1 MTERAS
7 AGQCT
12 QRTGP
17 GADSTA
23 VLAAPGVRARRHRR
37 GRPWAIRST
46 VALIAL
52 LGLGACGPR
61 ASAPLLLAPEGNR
74 LHALALPRADTDRI
88 LIPSAADAPG
98 TGRDINGQICVE
110 RRSGRFVTGEDTG
123 QPKPPPGFGVFELNS
138 SNGSGE
144 IGWRQIGKLT
154 PTFQGEPGPE
164 GVPDTADPYGCA
176 FLPDGRLLTTDIGN
190 GASGPGT
197 GQLILWFPPLDAP
210 DPRFCKLD
218 IEIPTAQSVLVDAA
232 GEIWVA
238 AARSGVWRYDE
249 PLPTTDDAA
258 GGCGRID
265 PTGAPLADRIAKTL
279 VVPPQAGLTAPTGL
293 APAPG
298 GGLYVSSVING
309 VIAELSRDGQVR
321 RLVLEPPAGEQ
332 LGPEPYSTGT
342 PLGIAVDPLGT
353 LYYADIAVVV
363 SSSGV
368 GPAPGRGSV
377 RRIRFNDGEPQPPE
391 TLLEGLA
398 FPDGVAVLARR

>member
-7 AGQCT
+7 SN
-12 QRTGP
+12 QRTP
-17 GADSTA
+17 RMYPATRTGA
-23 VLAAPGVRARRHRR
+23 
-37 GRPWAIRST
+37 
-46 VALIAL
+46 ALIAL
-52 LGLGACGPR
+52 LGLGACGPQ
-61 ASAPLLLAPEGNR
+61 ASHPLLLAPEGNR
-74 LHALALPRADTDRI
+74 LHALTLPGANTDRV
-88 LIPSAADAPG
+88 LIPSATDAPG
-98 TGRDINGQICVE
+98 TGREINGQICVD

-123 QPKPPPGFGVFELNS
+123 QPKPPPGFGVFEL
-138 SNGSGE
+138 SGGGAE
-144 IGWRQIGKLT
+144 ALDWRQVGKLT

-190 GASGPGT
+190 SASGPGT

-210 DPRFCKLD
+210 RPRSCKLD
-218 IEIPTAQSVLVDAA
+218 IEIPTAQSVLVDPA

-238 AARSGVWRYDE
+238 AARSGVWHYDG
-249 PLPTTDDAA
+249 PLPTADDAA

-265 PTGAPLADRIAKTL
+265 PTGAPLADRISKTL

-293 APAPG
+293 APSPR

-309 VIAELSRDGQVR
+309 VIAEISRDGHVR
-321 RLVLEPPAGEQ
+321 RHVLEPPAGEG

-363 SSSGV
+363 SASGV

-377 RRIRFNDGEPQPPE
+377 RRIRFVDGEPAPPE

-398 FPDGVAVLARR
+398 FPDGVAILTRRSE